1 MSTSKMNLKKVQ
13 TKATIIVKEIKS
25 FHCRMSKKKNL
36 PTRYEMYKTT
46 KDQEMVKN
54 SQTF

>member
-25 FHCRMSKKKNL
+25 FHCRMSKKKKSSN
-36 PTRYEMYKTT
+36 
-46 KDQEMVKN
+46 QI
-54 SQTF
+54 